1 MAERNGSPAT
11 EPRNEVSR
19 RRWID
24 VVLGSSVVAWL
35 GAVVFPV
42 LRYLT
47 PPADE
52 GGASKA
58 TLTDAQR
65 VELKAKG
72 FLILRIGT
80 DRVLAIKDGDVKV
93 KALSAKCTHEGC
105 TVQFQASEALIWCA
119 CHNGKL
125 NLDVRVLSGPPPRP
139 LAAFA
144 VAGDLTGSV
153 PISKQG
159 GAA

>member
-11 EPRNEVSR
+11 EPRNKVSR

-47 PPADE
+47 PPVDE

-65 VELKAKG
+65 DELKAKG

-80 DRVLAIKDGDVKV
+80 DRVLAIKDGDLKV

-105 TVQFQASEALIWCA
+105 TVQFQAAEALIWCA
-119 CHNGKL
+119 CHNGKF
-125 NLDVRVLSGPPPRP
+125 NLDGRVLSGPPPRP
-139 LAAFA
+139 LAAFV
-144 VAGDLTGSV
+144 VAGDLSGTV
-153 PISKQG
+153 TISKSG

>member
-11 EPRNEVSR
+11 EPRNKVSR

-47 PPADE
+47 PPVDE

-65 VELKAKG
+65 DELKAKG

-105 TVQFQASEALIWCA
+105 TVQFQAAEALIWCA
-119 CHNGKL
+119 CHNGKF
-125 NLDVRVLSGPPPRP
+125 NLDGRVLSGPPPRP
-139 LAAFA
+139 LAAFV
-144 VAGDLTGSV
+144 VAGDLSGTV
-153 PISKQG
+153 TISKSG

>member
-1 MAERNGSPAT
+1 MAESKGTAEENG
-11 EPRNEVSR
+11 EGLSR
-19 RRWID
+19 RKWID
-24 VVLGSSVVAWL
+24 VLLGSSAVAWL
-35 GAVVFPV
+35 AAVVFPV
-42 LRYLT
+42 LKYLT

-52 GGASKA
+52 GGGGKA

-65 VELKAKG
+65 DELKAKG

-105 TVQFQASEALIWCA
+105 TVQFQATEGLIWCA
-119 CHNGKL
+119 CHNGKF
-125 NLDVRVLSGPPPRP
+125 NLDGRVLSGPPPRP

-144 VAGDLTGSV
+144 VAGDLTGAV
-153 PISKQG
+153 TISKSG

>member
-1 MAERNGSPAT
+1 MAESKGTTEENG
-11 EPRNEVSR
+11 EGLSR
-19 RRWID
+19 RKWID
-24 VVLGSSVVAWL
+24 ILLGSSAVAWL
-35 GAVVFPV
+35 AAVVFPV
-42 LRYLT
+42 LKYLT
-47 PPADE
+47 PPVDE
-52 GGASKA
+52 AGAGKA

-65 VELKAKG
+65 DELKAKG

-105 TVQFQASEALIWCA
+105 TVQFQATEGLIWCA
-119 CHNGKL
+119 CHNGKF
-125 NLDVRVLSGPPPRP
+125 NLDGRVLSGPPPRP

-144 VAGDLTGSV
+144 VAGDLTGAV
-153 PISKQG
+153 TISKSG